1 MGKSPRPSE
10 LWAAVMVVSTVTSS
24 VACAAPADGKSKPT
38 LQYDRGPVRRTFG
51 AGTWLVYACS
61 DGASLV
67 AVTGDKSNPAF
78 PSYFLISPEGGSYGI
93 EGEGTGSKAASD
105 LAQHDLSALTPAQ
118 IATLRAAAEAHPAN

>member
-1 MGKSPRPSE
+1 
-10 LWAAVMVVSTVTSS
+10 
-24 VACAAPADGKSKPT
+24 
-38 LQYDRGPVRRTFG
+38 
-51 AGTWLVYACS
+51 
-61 DGASLV
+61 V